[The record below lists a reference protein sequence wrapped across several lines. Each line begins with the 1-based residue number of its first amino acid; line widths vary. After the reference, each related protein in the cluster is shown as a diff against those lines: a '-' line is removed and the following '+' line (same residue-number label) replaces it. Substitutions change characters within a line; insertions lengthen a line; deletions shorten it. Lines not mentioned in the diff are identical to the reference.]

1 MRKMG
6 YRQTLKYMF
15 ERLPMFQRVG
25 TAAYKKDLSNIIS
38 LCAYLG
44 DPHLH
49 FPSIHIAGTNGKGSV
64 THMIAAG
71 LMAQGYKVGIYTSPH
86 YKDFRERI
94 KINGIWIP
102 KKEVIDFI
110 HDLKE
115 VIEKIQPSF
124 FEITLAL
131 AFHYFRKEK
140 VDYAVIETGLG
151 GRLDSTNI
159 ITPLLSVITNI
170 SFDHQSFLGN
180 TLHEI
185 AGEKAG
191 IIKKGIPVL
200 IGERQ
205 QEVELVFKNKAT
217 ERNSAIFFAED
228 MISISPSWSV
238 DFGGK
243 SIINR
248 LELDIDGPFVVKN
261 LSTSFAA
268 LVILANLGISM
279 DWNRINTLFSDF
291 SKQLQYIGRWH
302 WIGKKPDILCD
313 SAHNQAGIQ
322 KTMQRIL
329 ELQYNKVHL
338 ILGFSDDKELNTVWP
353 LLPHQGVYY
362 FVKANVP
369 RGLPVMKLKNSAEK
383 AGIQGKVYISAK
395 KALAAAKKK
404 ASDED
409 LIYIG
414 GSIFVIGEIL

>member
-25 TAAYKKDLSNIIS
+25 AAAYKKDLSNIIA

-71 LMAQGYKVGIYTSPH
+71 LMAQGFKVGIYTSPH

-94 KINGIWIP
+94 KINGAWIQ

-110 HDLKE
+110 HHLKE

-131 AFHYFRKEK
+131 AFDYFRNEK

-159 ITPLLSVITNI
+159 ITPMLSVITNI

-180 TLHEI
+180 SLPEI

-191 IIKKGIPVL
+191 IIKPGITVL

-205 QEVELVFKNKAT
+205 KEVEKVFLDKARVT
-217 ERNSAIFFAED
+217 NSLLFFAED
-228 MISISPSWSV
+228 MITISPSWSV

-243 SIINR
+243 SIVNR

-261 LSTSFAA
+261 LRTSFAA
-268 LVILANLGISM
+268 LMLLANLGIPIEWS
-279 DWNRINTLFSDF
+279 RINTLFSDF
-291 SKQLQYIGRWH
+291 SNQLQYIGRWH
-302 WIGKKPDILCD
+302 WIGKNPDILCD

-322 KTMQRIL
+322 QSMQRIR
-329 ELQYNKVHL
+329 ELKYKRVHL
-338 ILGFSDDKELNTVWP
+338 ILGFSEDKDLNTLWP
-353 LLPHQGVYY
+353 WLPPYGLYY
-362 FVKANVP
+362 FVKAKVP
-369 RGLPVMKLKNSAEK
+369 RGLPVMKLKDCAEK
-383 AGIQGKVYISAK
+383 AGIQGKIYISAK

-404 ASDED
+404 ASEED